1 MEILKRQTNID
12 FVSKRYWSIG
22 LSTAANV
29 ATLVLLMVM
38 GLNFGLDFTGGTLVE
53 VNYREPVEVAEVR
66 QNLAR
71 GGIADAVVQRFGS
84 TRDLMVRM
92 PLDGDANKDA
102 ATASAKLVDVLRAPF
117 KERALESRAGQAQ
130 QCRVDGEPQPQAC
143 HVQIK
148 RIEFVGPQIG
158 RELAEKGALALIFTT
173 IGIMIYVIFR
183 FEWRFAV
190 GAIIATA
197 HDVFLVFGFFTV
209 TQMEFSLQVLA
220 AIMAV
225 LGYSLNDTVVVFDRI
240 RENFRK
246 LRKQTVPEI
255 MNASINQTL
264 ARTIITSGS
273 TALTMVA
280 LFLFGGETLRGFAVA
295 MLIGIGVGT
304 YSSIFIATPVTL
316 MLGITRD
323 DMLPPKK
330 EVVQDSLP

>member
-1 MEILKRQTNID
+1 
-12 FVSKRYWSIG
+12 
-22 LSTAANV
+22 
-29 ATLVLLMVM
+29 
-38 GLNFGLDFTGGTLVE
+38 
-53 VNYREPVEVAEVR
+53 
-66 QNLAR
+66 
-71 GGIADAVVQRFGS
+71 
-84 TRDLMVRM
+84 
-92 PLDGDANKDA
+92 
-102 ATASAKLVDVLRAPF
+102 
-117 KERALESRAGQAQ
+117 
-130 QCRVDGEPQPQAC
+130 
-143 HVQIK
+143 
-148 RIEFVGPQIG
+148 
-158 RELAEKGALALIFTT
+158 
-173 IGIMIYVIFR
+173 
-183 FEWRFAV
+183 
-190 GAIIATA
+190 
-197 HDVFLVFGFFTV
+197 
-209 TQMEFSLQVLA
+209 
-220 AIMAV
+220 
-225 LGYSLNDTVVVFDRI
+225 VVFDRI

>member
-12 FVSKRYWSIG
+12 FVSKRHWSIG
-22 LSTAANV
+22 LSTAANL
-29 ATLVLLMVM
+29 ATLVLLLLL
-38 GLNFGLDFTGGTLVE
+38 GLNFGLDFTGGTLIE
-53 VNYREPVEVAEVR
+53 VNYREPVDVSAVR
-66 QNLAR
+66 QTLAR
-71 GGIADAVVQRFGS
+71 SGASDAVVQRFGS

-92 PLDGDANKDA
+92 PLHGEGEKDPA
-102 ATASAKLVDVLRAPF
+102 AASARLIEALRAPF
-117 KERALESRAGQAQ
+117 RERALESRPGQAQ
-130 QCRVDGEPQPQAC
+130 QCRLEGQTEPQTC
-143 HVQIK
+143 YVQVK
-148 RIEFVGPQIG
+148 RVEFVGPQIG

-173 IGIMIYVIFR
+173 IGILIYVIFR

-197 HDVFLVFGFFTV
+197 HDVFLVFGFFAV

-246 LRKQTVPEI
+246 LRKQSVPEI

-316 MLGITRD
+316 MLGITRE
-323 DMLPPKK
+323 DMLPAKK
-330 EVVQDSLP
+330 EVARDGLP

>member
-1 MEILKRQTNID
+1 
-12 FVSKRYWSIG
+12 
-22 LSTAANV
+22 
-29 ATLVLLMVM
+29 
-38 GLNFGLDFTGGTLVE
+38 
-53 VNYREPVEVAEVR
+53 
-66 QNLAR
+66 
-71 GGIADAVVQRFGS
+71 
-84 TRDLMVRM
+84 
-92 PLDGDANKDA
+92 
-102 ATASAKLVDVLRAPF
+102 
-117 KERALESRAGQAQ
+117 
-130 QCRVDGEPQPQAC
+130 
-143 HVQIK
+143 
-148 RIEFVGPQIG
+148 
-158 RELAEKGALALIFTT
+158 
-173 IGIMIYVIFR
+173 MIYVIFR

-273 TALTMVA
+273 TALSMVA

>member
-1 MEILKRQTNID
+1 MEILKRQTHID
-12 FVSKRYWSIG
+12 FVGKRYWSIG
-22 LSTAANV
+22 LSSAANII
-29 ATLVLLMVM
+29 TLVLLLVM
-38 GLNFGLDFTGGTLVE
+38 GLNFGLDFTGGTLIE
-53 VNYREPVEVAEVR
+53 VNYRDPVDVAGVR
-66 QNLAR
+66 QTLGRNGAS
-71 GGIADAVVQRFGS
+71 DAVVQRFGS
-84 TRDLMVRM
+84 TRDLMVRV
-92 PLDGDANKDA
+92 PLHGDDKDPA
-102 ATASAKLVDVLRAPF
+102 AASARLIEILRAPH
-117 KERALESRAGQAQ
+117 KERALEGQPGQAQ
-130 QCRVDGEPQPQAC
+130 RCRVEGKADPQTC

-148 RIEFVGPQIG
+148 RVEFVGPQIG

-173 IGIMIYVIFR
+173 IGIMLYVIFR
-183 FEWRFAV
+183 FEWRFAI

-197 HDVFLVFGFFTV
+197 HDVFLVFGFFAI

-220 AIMAV
+220 AVMAV

-316 MLGITRD
+316 MLGITRE

-330 EVVQDSLP
+330 EAVQDGMP

>member
-1 MEILKRQTNID
+1 MEILRRQTNID

-29 ATLVLLMVM
+29 GTLVLLLVL
-38 GLNFGLDFTGGTLVE
+38 GLNFGLDFTGGTLIE
-53 VNYREPVEVAEVR
+53 VSYRDPVDVAGVR
-66 QNLAR
+66 QTLAR
-71 GGIADAVVQRFGS
+71 SDASDAVVQRFGS

-92 PLDGDANKDA
+92 PLHGDETKDSA
-102 ATASAKLVDVLRAPF
+102 AASARLVETLRAPY
-117 KERALESRAGQAQ
+117 KERALEGRPGQTQ
-130 QCRVDGEPQPQAC
+130 QCQVEGQGQPQAC
-143 HVQIK
+143 HVQVK
-148 RIEFVGPQIG
+148 RVEFVGPQIG

-173 IGIMIYVIFR
+173 IGILIYVIFR

-197 HDVFLVFGFFTV
+197 HDVFLVFGFFAV

-220 AIMAV
+220 AVMAV

-246 LRKQTVPEI
+246 LRKQSVPEI
-255 MNASINQTL
+255 MNTSINQTL

-316 MLGITRD
+316 MLGITRE

-330 EVVQDSLP
+330 EAVQDSLP